1 MPCPHQLPGSRPV
14 LLYSLNWLR
23 GAAGYLLNVRPKPG
37 LEPLRSGRRLLIPAG
52 LDKDLMKD
60 QGLIE
65 GVRGRW
71 ALGGSEQCHSY
82 WKERFIQAD
91 DGKSEKQQGCR
102 VLLRGEPGAP

>member
-71 ALGGSEQCHSY
+71 ALGGSEQCHSH

-91 DGKSEKQQGCR
+91 DGKGEKQQG
-102 VLLRGEPGAP
+102 